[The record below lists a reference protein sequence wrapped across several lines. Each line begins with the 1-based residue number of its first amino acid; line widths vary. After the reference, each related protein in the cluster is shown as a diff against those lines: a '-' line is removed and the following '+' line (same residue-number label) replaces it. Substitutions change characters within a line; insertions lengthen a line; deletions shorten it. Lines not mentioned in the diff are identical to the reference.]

1 MICGNPTM
9 VDISASTDHI
19 ENMVYIDYGFTNFNN
34 LFNALTTIFQVIT
47 LEGWSTIMYNLMD
60 TERDWIVCTYF
71 ISLVVIGAF
80 FLLNLITAIL
90 SDSLVT
96 FESEQLNADN
106 TAKKQVAQSV
116 LRMMTQITKRMKEEE

>member
-90 SDSLVT
+90 SDSLAT
-96 FESEQLNADN
+96 FESAQLNADN
-106 TAKKQVAQSV
+106 TAKK
-116 LRMMTQITKRMKEEE
+116 

>member
-1 MICGNPTM
+1 MICVNPTM

>member
-1 MICGNPTM
+1 MI
-9 VDISASTDHI
+9 
-19 ENMVYIDYGFTNFNN
+19 YIDYGFTNFNN

-106 TAKKQVAQSV
+106 TAKK
-116 LRMMTQITKRMKEEE
+116 